1 MKNITQLR
9 NSLMSGLFMVI
20 LLGVFSSCS
29 SSKNTHYSDDGI
41 YGTTPSQPQEEV
53 VMVRDTRSDYYQNY
67 FSGEKEIHEEI
78 FTDIDSYQGY
88 QDTDTVY
95 VDEQYVGGN
104 PPWEYS
110 NSNVTINFGL
120 GFGGGWGYGAG
131 WGWGYPGWGYGWGW
145 GPGWGYP
152 GWGWGYPGW
161 GYPGWGWGPGWGY
174 PGWGWGPGWGYYPP
188 YYGHYT
194 YGKRYAHNTSR
205 LNTRNVYNERTL
217 SSRYNRSSSNYD
229 RRLASN
235 NYSRGRYP
243 SSART
248 LNRSDQ
254 RSSRARSG
262 STYNRSTNRG
272 YNSRSYNRSAPGT
285 RSYRGTR
292 SSSGMSRGGMS
303 RGGMS
308 RGGMS
313 RSSGRRN
320 MSYIDLDNSSYGS
333 NRTFV
338 KRNTGTKDVA
348 VSNGRI
354 SYSKARSNPNYQRTI
369 RTNPAVSRG
378 NSSSYRGGT
387 YGNVRSS
394 SARSSSGRSN
404 SSSRSGSYSRSSSR
418 SSSGSSYRSSGGGS
432 RSSGISRSGGSGR
445 SSSRNR

>member
-9 NSLMSGLFMVI
+9 NSLLSGLFMVI

-29 SSKNTHYSDDGI
+29 SSKNAHYSDDGI

-78 FTDIDSYQGY
+78 FTDIDAYQGY

-95 VDEQYVGGN
+95 VDDQYVGGN

-110 NSNVTINFGL
+110 NSNVSVNFSL
-120 GFGGGWGYGAG
+120 GFGGG
-131 WGWGYPGWGYGWGW
+131 WGWGYPGWGAGW
-145 GPGWGYP
+145 
-152 GWGWGYPGW
+152 GW

-194 YGKRYAHNTSR
+194 YGRRYAHNTSR
-205 LNTRNVYNERTL
+205 LNTRGVYNERTL

-229 RRLASN
+229 RRLASS

-243 SSART
+243 SSARN
-248 LNRSDQ
+248 LNRSYQ
-254 RSSRARSG
+254 RSTGTRSSSR
-262 STYNRSTNRG
+262 YNRSTNRG
-272 YNSRSYNRSAPGT
+272 SNSKYYNRSAPRS

-313 RSSGRRN
+313 RGGMSRSSGRRN
-320 MSYIDLDNSSYGS
+320 LSYIDLDNSSYGS

-338 KRNTGTKDVA
+338 KRNTGIKDVA
-348 VSNGRI
+348 ARNGRI
-354 SYSKARSNPNYQRTI
+354 SYSKARSNPNYQRAI

-378 NSSSYRGGT
+378 NSGSYRGGT

-394 SARSSSGRSN
+394 SARSSSGKSN
-404 SSSRSGSYSRSSSR
+404 SSSRSRSYSRSSSR
-418 SSSGSSYRSSGGGS
+418 SSSGSSYRSSSGGS
-432 RSSGISRSGGSGR
+432 RSSGVSRSGGSGR

>member
-1 MKNITQLR
+1 MKNITQTR
-9 NSLMSGLFMVI
+9 NLLFSGLSMVI

-78 FTDIDSYQGY
+78 FTDVDSYQGY

-95 VDEQYVGGN
+95 VDEQYAGGY

-110 NSNVTINFGL
+110 NSNVSVNFSV
-120 GFGGGWGYGAG
+120 GFGGGWGYGWGYPCYG
-131 WGWGYPGWGYGWGW
+131 WGWGWSGYGWGYPCGGWGYGWGW
-145 GPGWGYP
+145 GYP
-152 GWGWGYPGW
+152 GY
-161 GYPGWGWGPGWGY
+161 GWGY

-205 LNTRNVYNERTL
+205 LNTRGVYNERTL

-243 SSART
+243 NSARN
-248 LNRSDQ
+248 LDRSYQ
-254 RSSRARSG
+254 RSTRNRSG
-262 STYNRSTNRG
+262 SNYNRSTNRG
-272 YNSRSYNRSAPGT
+272 YNSRSYNRSAPGS

-338 KRNTGTKDVA
+338 KRNTGVKSVA
-348 VSNGRI
+348 TNNNRI
-354 SYSKARSNPNYQRTI
+354 SYSAARSNPNYQRTI

-378 NSSSYRGGT
+378 NSGSYRGGT

-418 SSSGSSYRSSGGGS
+418 SSSGSSFRSSGGGS
-432 RSSGISRSGGSGR
+432 RSSGTSRSGGSGR

>member
-9 NSLMSGLFMVI
+9 NSLTSGLFMVI

-41 YGTTPSQPQEEV
+41 YGTTKSQPQEEV

-67 FSGEKEIHEEI
+67 FSGEKEFHEEI

-110 NSNVTINFGL
+110 NSNVSVNFSL
-120 GFGGGWGYGAG
+120 GFGGGWGWGWGSPCYGWGWGWSGYGWGYPCGG
-131 WGWGYPGWGYGWGW
+131 WGWGYPGW
-145 GPGWGYP
+145 
-152 GWGWGYPGW
+152 
-161 GYPGWGWGPGWGY
+161 GWGY

-188 YYGHYT
+188 YYPPYYGNYT

-205 LNTRNVYNERTL
+205 LNTRGVYNERTL

-243 SSART
+243 NSAQ
-248 LNRSDQ
+248 NVGRSYQ
-254 RSSRARSG
+254 RSSRSGSG
-262 STYNRSTNRG
+262 STYNRSTP
-272 YNSRSYNRSAPGT
+272 RSG
-285 RSYRGTR
+285 SYRGTR
-292 SSSGMSRGGMS
+292 SSSGMS

-320 MSYIDLDNSSYGS
+320 MSYIDLDNSAYGS

-338 KRNTGTKDVA
+338 KRSTGIKDVA
-348 VSNGRI
+348 DNNSRI

-378 NSSSYRGGT
+378 SSGSYRGGT
-387 YGNVRSS
+387 YGNVGRS
-394 SARSSSGRSN
+394 SARPSGRS
-404 SSSRSGSYSRSSSR
+404 SGSSRSYSRSSSR
-418 SSSGSSYRSSGGGS
+418 SSSGSSFRSSGGGS
-432 RSSGISRSGGSGR
+432 RSSGATRSGGSGR